1 MTTARAGYQTVLV
14 APRLPHF
21 SVKHLLV
28 LDDYVILA
36 DAIASRLDAEPGV
49 RAFAATTI
57 EQARWVMSG
66 RPFDGLLLDLD
77 LDGHSGLGFAA
88 EVLDAQPDLRIVVVT
103 GSTDDRLVIDAVR
116 IGIFGW
122 VPKDEP
128 IEHLLEVIHGV
139 LRGETWIPPRLLT
152 SVIAELKSA
161 RRDVTERDILLG
173 KLTQRE
179 QRVLSLLVTGMS
191 VDGIA
196 SQLYLSRNTIRTHVQ
211 NITRKL
217 GVHSAIAAVA
227 VARRAGL
234 RGPDSPLVDSG
245 ERCGED
251 S

>member
-1 MTTARAGYQTVLV
+1 
-14 APRLPHF
+14 
-21 SVKHLLV
+21 
-28 LDDYVILA
+28 
-36 DAIASRLDAEPGV
+36 
-49 RAFAATTI
+49 
-57 EQARWVMSG
+57 MSG

-77 LDGHSGLGFAA
+77 LDGHSGLQFAA

-122 VPKDEP
+122 VPKGEP

-161 RRDVTERDILLG
+161 QRDVTERDILLS

-179 QRVLSLLVTGMS
+179 QAVLSFLVTGMS

-217 GVHSAIAAVA
+217 GVHSAVAAVA

-234 RGPDSPLVDSG
+234 PGPDSP
-245 ERCGED
+245 
-251 S
+251 

>member
-1 MTTARAGYQTVLV
+1 MTTTRAGCQAAL
-14 APRLPHF
+14 AARRLPHA

-49 RAFAATTI
+49 RAFAATTM

-66 RPFDGLLLDLD
+66 RLFDGLLLDLD
-77 LDGHSGLGFAA
+77 LDGHSGLRFAA
-88 EVLDAQPDLRIVVVT
+88 EALEAQPDLRIVVVT
-103 GSTDDRLVIDAVR
+103 GSTDDRHVIDAVR

-128 IEHLLEVIHGV
+128 IEHLLAVIHGA

-161 RRDVTERDILLG
+161 QRGVTELDILLG

-179 QRVLSLLVTGMS
+179 QGVLSFLVTGMS

-217 GVHSAIAAVA
+217 GVHSAVAAVA
-227 VARRAGL
+227 VAQRAGL
-234 RGPDSPLVDSG
+234 RGPNSLLADSG
-245 ERCGED
+245 EHCGQD

>member
-1 MTTARAGYQTVLV
+1 MTTARAGYQAVLP
-14 APRLPHF
+14 ARRLPHP

-28 LDDYVILA
+28 LDDYVTLA
-36 DAIASRLDAEPGV
+36 DAIASRLDSEPGV

-66 RPFDGLLLDLD
+66 RLFDGLLLDLD
-77 LDGHSGLGFAA
+77 LDGHSGLRFAA
-88 EVLDAQPDLRIVVVT
+88 EALDAQPDLRIVVVT
-103 GSTDDRLVIDAVR
+103 GSTDDRHVIDAVR

-128 IEHLLEVIHGV
+128 IEHLLEVIHGA

-152 SVIAELKSA
+152 RVIAELRSA
-161 RRDVTERDILLG
+161 QRDVTERDILLG

-179 QRVLSLLVTGMS
+179 QEVLCLLVTGMS
-191 VDGIA
+191 VDAIA
-196 SQLYLSRNTIRTHVQ
+196 GQLFLSRNTVRTHVQ

-217 GVHSAIAAVA
+217 SVHSAVAAVA

-234 RGPDSPLVDSG
+234 RGPNLPVGDSE
-245 ERCGED
+245 ERCGQEY
-251 S
+251 